1 MDRGHASSLRAL
13 PRAFV
18 PGADA
23 SDLIELPEEE
33 VKKFR
38 NVLRLSSGAE
48 VAILPN
54 DGSLIRCRLAGK
66 QAEPIEVVYP
76 GTESSRKVTLAL
88 GLPKPESLETAIRM
102 GTEMGIAEF
111 LIFPSARTVV
121 KWTAEKWEKRLI
133 RLNAIAREAAE
144 VSFRT
149 NLPAMRI
156 LHSLEQVFID
166 KPDAF
171 VMSEGE
177 GVDCNWPS
185 FGDEATIVIGPEGG
199 WAPQEV
205 KVIGDRAISLGK
217 RVMRVDTA
225 VAAAC
230 SLLLSG
236 T

>member
-1 MDRGHASSLRAL
+1 MDRSHSSSLRAL

-18 PGADA
+18 PGVDA
-23 SDLIELPEEE
+23 GATIELPEEE

-54 DGSLIRCRLAGK
+54 DGSLIRCTLAGK

-76 GTESSRKVTLAL
+76 ETESSRRVTLAL

-111 LIFPSARTVV
+111 LVFPAARTVV
-121 KWTAEKWEKRLI
+121 KWTAEKWEKRLV

-149 NLPAMRI
+149 NLPKITI
-156 LHSLEQVFID
+156 LTGLEQVFSN

-171 VMSEGE
+171 VLSEVE
-177 GVDCNWPS
+177 GVDCAWPEI
-185 FGDEATIVIGPEGG
+185 GDESTIVIGPEGG

-205 KVIGDRAISLGK
+205 KLIGDRAISLGK